1 MIFILGG
8 VRSGKSAYGLEL
20 ANGLADIADLQKIF
34 VATAENGVENIDK
47 SMNTRIEAHQVQRGD
62 DWHLAEIPLHLA
74 DYLQQAQKNQL
85 LLIDCM
91 TLWLNNL
98 LYHKHNIE
106 QAQQTLLTAIN
117 NCSARIIM
125 IGQEIGLAPHHADKS
140 VRDFTDNNGL
150 MNQTLAKAAQKVYF
164 ICAGYPIILKDSDN
178 I

>member
-34 VATAENGVENIDK
+34 VATADK
-47 SMNTRIEAHQVQRGD
+47 NDDSMNARIEAHQAQRGD
-62 DWHLAEIPLHLA
+62 DWHLAEIPLNLTN
-74 DYLQQAQKNQL
+74 YLQQAQKNQL

-98 LYHKHNIE
+98 LYHKYNIE
-106 QAQQTLLTAIN
+106 QAQQTLLTAITH
-117 NCSARIIM
+117 CSAQIIM
-125 IGQEIGLAPHHADKS
+125 VGQEIGLAPHHADKS
-140 VRDFTDNNGL
+140 VRDFTDNNGF